1 MVWLG
6 GMCAALGL
14 VVLALAARL
23 IWMRRDVKK
32 ICEALEHLLQGDS
45 NALITTA
52 SGDRAVRRLAA
63 QLNGELR
70 KLRSARNRLESG
82 QMALQQAMTG
92 IAHDLR
98 TPLTAICGY
107 LELMERAEKTAE
119 MARYLEIVSGRVAV
133 LRQLTEELFEYSVA
147 DAVPRPVAPEP
158 VNLVSAL
165 EESLLAMHSNLQARG
180 IEPEI
185 QLPQAPVMRMLDRA
199 ALGRVFSNVLANALK
214 YSDGDLRVRLDAEGE
229 ICFSNAAR
237 ALDGVQTAR
246 LFDRFYTVEA
256 ARQSTGLGLSIARTL
271 TERMGGRIW
280 AVCREGRLA
289 LHLRFEE
296 EEVHGSK

>member
-1 MVWLG
+1 MIWLWG
-6 GMCAALGL
+6 ICAALGA
-14 VVLALAARL
+14 VAGALAVRL
-23 IWMRRDVKK
+23 IWMHRDVNE
-32 ICEALEHLLQGDS
+32 ICEALQNLLQADS
-45 NALITTA
+45 NALLTTA

-63 QLNGELR
+63 RLNGQLR

-82 QMALQQAMTG
+82 QMELQQAVTG

-107 LELMERAEKTAE
+107 LELMERAEKSAE
-119 MARYLEIVSGRVAV
+119 MARYLEIVSGRVAA
-133 LRQLTEELFEYSVA
+133 LRRLAEELFEYSVA

-165 EESLLAMHSNLQARG
+165 EESLLAMHSSLQARG

-185 QLPQAPVMRMLDRA
+185 QLPEGRVMRMLDPV
-199 ALGRVFSNVLANALK
+199 ALGRVFSNVLANAIK
-214 YSDGDLRVRLDAEGE
+214 YSEGDLRVRMDAAGE
-229 ICFSNAAR
+229 ICFSNAAK

-256 ARQSTGLGLSIARTL
+256 ARRGTGLGLSIARTL
-271 TERMGGRIW
+271 TERMGGSIW
-280 AVCREGRLA
+280 AVCQNGRLA
-289 LHLRFEE
+289 LYLRFEE
-296 EEVHGSK
+296 GAQDA